1 MHDFGKAEK
10 IQYTKMIC
18 YMRLKWCNSVMIRD
32 LFRFSFTGGS
42 EFLRKIRSSRS
53 FVFFLIWMFLCQDL
67 AAQSLMT
74 FTTEEGEIRPVRTLH
89 DWQSRRTQILDG
101 MQALMGPLP
110 EEINLPPFKDG
121 ARSLPEMDVKFR
133 DSLDTRF
140 YTRYDISFTV
150 AVNEEVTAYLYLP
163 KTDGR
168 RSKSPAVLAL
178 HETDMMGK
186 GSVDGQSYNLNLAY
200 AKELAQRGYVVL
212 APDYPS
218 FGDQADYDFTTDRY
232 DSGMMK
238 AVFNHIRC
246 VDYLQSRGDVD
257 PERIGIIGH
266 SLGGHSSMYVAAFDT
281 RIKVIVSS
289 CGWT

>member
-89 DWQSRRTQILDG
+89 DWQIRRTQILDG

-121 ARSLPEMDVKFR
+121 ARSLTEMDVKFR

-168 RSKSPAVLAL
+168 RSKS
-178 HETDMMGK
+178 
-186 GSVDGQSYNLNLAY
+186 
-200 AKELAQRGYVVL
+200 QR
-212 APDYPS
+212 S
-218 FGDQADYDFTTDRY
+218 EEHT
-232 DSGMMK
+232 SE
-238 AVFNHIRC
+238 
-246 VDYLQSRGDVD
+246 LQSRG
-257 PERIGIIGH
+257 H
-266 SLGGHSSMYVAAFDT
+266 
-281 RIKVIVSS
+281 IV
-289 CGWT
+289 CRLLLE